1 MSVTINNSYNY
12 APPTYDYFLIAATR
26 RLPQGSPCDKL
37 LKGKKKNL
45 HLVSRENV
53 IEDWRKSETFST
65 ILHFCQNLH
74 IN

>member
-37 LKGKKKNL
+37 LKGKKKKL
-45 HLVSRENV
+45 APGFAGKRH
-53 IEDWRKSETFST
+53 
-65 ILHFCQNLH
+65 
-74 IN
+74 

>member
-1 MSVTINNSYNY
+1 MLHLLMIIINSGHTTSS
-12 APPTYDYFLIAATR
+12 P
-26 RLPQGSPCDKL
+26 RLPMDKL

-65 ILHFCQNLH
+65 ILHVCQNLH